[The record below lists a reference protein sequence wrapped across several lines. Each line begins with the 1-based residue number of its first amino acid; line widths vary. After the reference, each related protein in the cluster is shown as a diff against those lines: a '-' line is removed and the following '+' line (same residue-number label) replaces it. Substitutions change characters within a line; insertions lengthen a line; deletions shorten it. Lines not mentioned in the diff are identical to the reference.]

1 MSRGRQG
8 DETPT
13 AAPSGAVWVPV
24 TAGRDK
30 PVYLAIADAIADD
43 IAAGVLTPGQRLP
56 PQRQLAALMGI
67 DFTTVSRAYVEA
79 RHRGLI
85 DARVGQ
91 GTFVRAAPAA
101 PAQPDPAPVPAPGP
115 EPEIVSGLVDMTM
128 NQPPV
133 PTAPALLERMR
144 AGMAAA
150 LPTGLPG
157 LLHYP
162 DGLDPDAE
170 ADGRAAAAV
179 WLAPRLPG
187 VPADRLLTTPGT
199 QGALL
204 ALLTLLTQPG
214 DTVCTEALTYPGFKA
229 AAAQRGLRVVGVPMD
244 GDGIDPDA
252 LDRCCTEHGPA
263 LLYCTPTLHNP
274 TTATMP
280 EDRRRAVA
288 AVVRRHGLPVL
299 EDDVYGPLPTTPIPP
314 LAAFAPDQVFHIA
327 GLAKCLSPQVRIA
340 YVAAPSARQ
349 ALRLGAV
356 LRGSALMPSPITAAV
371 ARRWIA
377 DGTAAHVLDAIRAE
391 AMTRRALAASLLP
404 AGCVTGPAEAYHVWL
419 SLPPAWPRA
428 DFAAHLRAH
437 GIAAVTADAFAAD
450 GASPVPEALRLC
462 LGAAHGRS
470 GTRRMLAVVAE
481 ALDRLPAEPGTVI

>member
-1 MSRGRQG
+1 MSHGRQG
-8 DETPT
+8 NETPT
-13 AAPSGAVWVPV
+13 AAPSGAMWVPV

-43 IAAGVLTPGQRLP
+43 IAAGILTPGQRLP
-56 PQRQLAALMGI
+56 PQRHLAALMGI

-91 GTFVRAAPAA
+91 GTFVRAAA
-101 PAQPDPAPVPAPGP
+101 PAGPARPEPVPMPGP
-115 EPEIVSGLVDMTM
+115 VSGLVDMTM

-133 PTAPALLERMR
+133 PADPALLERMR

-150 LPTGLPG
+150 LPAGLSG

-170 ADGRAAAAV
+170 ADGPAAAAA

-187 VPADRLLTTPGT
+187 VPADRLLTAPGT

-244 GDGIDPDA
+244 GDGIDPGA
-252 LDRCCTEHGPA
+252 LDRCCAEHGPA

-288 AVVRRHGLPVL
+288 AVVQRHGLPVL
-299 EDDVYGPLPTTPIPP
+299 EDDVYGPLPATPIPP

-377 DGTAAHVLDAIRAE
+377 DGTAAQVLGAIRAE
-391 AMTRRALAASLLP
+391 AVARRAMAASLLP
-404 AGCVTGPAEAYHVWL
+404 PGSTIGPAEAYHVWL
-419 SLPPAWPRA
+419 PLPAVWPRA
-428 DFAAHLRAH
+428 DFAAYLRTH

-450 GASPVPEALRLC
+450 GTSPVPEALRLC
-462 LGAAHGRS
+462 LGAAHGRD

-481 ALDRLPAEPGTVI
+481 ALDRLPAAPGTVI